1 MAPLAADL
9 RHSLTVARVEV
20 RRSVR
25 AILANRRQLI
35 AFGVMILAFLP
46 AGFIFLTGSYSAG
59 VRFRD
64 GTSLPV
70 VTLARAQ
77 VVAWL
82 GTTTVLFGLRMI
94 ERAGDADHADLLL
107 TTISP
112 RAVVT
117 GLALAEYTRVL
128 VVFGTPIL
136 LLVTAFSLG
145 AGTPLLVPVGL
156 LGMIPLL
163 AVGLLGG
170 FIAGYAG
177 RLLVRRMGGITLSTT
192 VVNVVIIVA
201 VVVGMNVVAPDTLE
215 LSQLVGA
222 MEPLGAVP
230 VGPYA
235 DVLLLATPVAV
246 PLGPESLLAVALVLG
261 AIPVL
266 LSVTWRL
273 APRVWYGDPAATV
286 QDDADGD
293 GETRLDRSTVP
304 GFLSRTRSTR
314 LVWWLWLR
322 GGRAPA
328 QFIHLT
334 YFLFMALPMVQT
346 ALVDPRGP
354 ILPIFVGVVGAFLAG
369 GTFGLNPLGI
379 EGSMLPAIA
388 TVPTPGRTLV
398 RARMLA
404 GLLLWGPLTVLLVAG
419 LGLYSTLPVEDV
431 AFAVAF
437 TVVLALFSATLAPAL
452 GAFSP
457 RFETVRAFGGVEAP
471 TPTTVSL
478 LGHSF
483 LTTIVGALGLAFVF
497 GPAVYDSPPL
507 VGRAELFAQI
517 AGLAFWAVSLMFVAR
532 ICYRYAIRRL
542 NTFTYD

>member
-1 MAPLAADL
+1 
-9 RHSLTVARVEV
+9 
-20 RRSVR
+20 
-25 AILANRRQLI
+25 
-35 AFGVMILAFLP
+35 
-46 AGFIFLTGSYSAG
+46 
-59 VRFRD
+59 
-64 GTSLPV
+64 
-70 VTLARAQ
+70 
-77 VVAWL
+77 
-82 GTTTVLFGLRMI
+82 
-94 ERAGDADHADLLL
+94 
-107 TTISP
+107 
-112 RAVVT
+112 
-117 GLALAEYTRVL
+117 
-128 VVFGTPIL
+128 
-136 LLVTAFSLG
+136 
-145 AGTPLLVPVGL
+145 
-156 LGMIPLL
+156 
-163 AVGLLGG
+163 
-170 FIAGYAG
+170 
-177 RLLVRRMGGITLSTT
+177 MGGITLSTT
-192 VVNVVIIVA
+192 VVNVLVIVA
-201 VVVGMNVVAPDTLE
+201 VVVGMNLVAPQALE
-215 LSQLVGA
+215 LSQLVRA

-266 LSVTWRL
+266 LSVTWQL

-286 QDDADGD
+286 QEDDG

-304 GFLSRTRSTR
+304 WLLSRTRTTR

-322 GGRAPA
+322 GSRAPS

-334 YFLFMALPMVQT
+334 YFLFMTLPMIQT

-388 TVPTPGRTLV
+388 TVPTPGRVLV

-419 LGLYSTLPVEDV
+419 LGLYSTLAVEDV

-437 TVVLALFSATLAPAL
+437 TIVLSLFSATLALAL

-483 LTTIVGALGLAFVF
+483 LTTIVGVLGLAFVF
-497 GPAVYDSPPL
+497 GPAIYDRPPL
-507 VGRAELFAQI
+507 VGRAELFAQV
-517 AGLAFWAVSLMFVAR
+517 AGLAFWAVSLLFVGR
-532 ICYRYAIRRL
+532 ICSRYAVRRL
-542 NTFTYD
+542 NTFTDD